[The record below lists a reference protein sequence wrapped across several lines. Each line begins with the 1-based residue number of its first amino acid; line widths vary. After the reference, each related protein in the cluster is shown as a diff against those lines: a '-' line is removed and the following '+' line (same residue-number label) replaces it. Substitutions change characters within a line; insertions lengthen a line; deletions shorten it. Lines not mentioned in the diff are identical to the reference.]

1 MPESVEIEDFTTETR
16 LLGKVLDVSRRE
28 GVIDIG
34 KVNVMNNTKSKKKK
48 KKVKSTSTALKKL
61 KVGEATEAIVE
72 LIKAQYV
79 ILSLP
84 KYSDAIGYAPVHYCN
99 VRLNDASERFEVN
112 QRVNVVIAQ
121 LPSSS
126 SNDVKVGEFYSN
138 RLLLTVPYVD
148 QDKAN
153 RGPKAGTKLRGVV
166 SELQPLQALV
176 SLPNSRKGRI
186 HITETALSRIKV
198 SAGRPIAWF
207 DCKCC
212 CSWYGGRSRGAIG
225 PHLRVVQA
233 LDDDD
238 DNDDENNRERKEQG

>member
-1 MPESVEIEDFTTETR
+1 M
-16 LLGKVLDVSRRE
+16 
-28 GVIDIG
+28 
-34 KVNVMNNTKSKKKK
+34 
-48 KKVKSTSTALKKL
+48 
-61 KVGEATEAIVE
+61 KVGEATEAIIE

-166 SELQPLQALV
+166 SELQPLQAIV

-186 HITETALSRIKV
+186 HITETRAFAKSKFPLEDLSLGLTVDVVVLGMAGDRGGLLDLTLTS
-198 SAGRPIAWF
+198 SAGI
-207 DCKCC
+207 
-212 CSWYGGRSRGAIG
+212 
-225 PHLRVVQA
+225 
-233 LDDDD
+233 DDDG
-238 DNDDENNRERKEQG
+238 DNGDENVNECKEQG